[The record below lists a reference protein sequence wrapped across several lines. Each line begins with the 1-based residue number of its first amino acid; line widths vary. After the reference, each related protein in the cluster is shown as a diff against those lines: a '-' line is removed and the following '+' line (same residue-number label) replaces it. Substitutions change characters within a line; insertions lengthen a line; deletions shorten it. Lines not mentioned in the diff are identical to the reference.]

1 MSKLNNL
8 DTRILYLIMVVLA
21 TFPLLRPIGLPLPI
35 SEQVRLCYE
44 AIDNNIKP
52 GDLVFVGVD
61 FEPSSAPEA
70 WPQLLAM
77 GRHAASKG
85 ARIVLLSMFP
95 GGFRYEQQ
103 FEDILKTQY
112 QMRYGIDLLSL
123 PYSAGLEA
131 AYQSVAQN
139 LKGLYTEDLHGT
151 PLSQLQLWNEI
162 QGAQDFKMYIQ
173 IADAPVAWLRQL
185 AQVPGLMLVNGT
197 LASAAST
204 MAPLWQS
211 RQLSGLIIGMSGAA
225 EYEVLVRL
233 PGPAAAAMDGQSL
246 GHAMIILCI
255 ILGNAGYF
263 ASKRKAPKA
272 QSAG

>member
-1 MSKLNNL
+1 MLEKLNNL
-8 DTRILYLIMVVLA
+8 DTRILYLIMVCLA
-21 TFPLLRPIGLPLPI
+21 TFPLMRPIGLPLPI
-35 SEQVRLCYE
+35 TEQVKLCYE
-44 AIDNNIKP
+44 AIDQLRP
-52 GDLVFVGVD
+52 GDLVFIGVD

-85 ARIVLLSMFP
+85 ARIVMLSMFP

-103 FEDILKTQY
+103 FEDILKAQY
-112 QMRYGIDLLSL
+112 DMQYGVTLLSL

-139 LKGLYTEDLHGT
+139 LKGLYTVDLHGT
-151 PLSQLQLWNEI
+151 PLNQFPLWNEI
-162 QGAQDFKMYIQ
+162 QGAQDFTMYIQ

-185 AQVPGLMLVNGT
+185 TQVPGLKLINGT

-255 ILGNAGYF
+255 ILGNVGYY
-263 ASKRKAPKA
+263 AAMRKAPKTR
-272 QSAG
+272 SAG